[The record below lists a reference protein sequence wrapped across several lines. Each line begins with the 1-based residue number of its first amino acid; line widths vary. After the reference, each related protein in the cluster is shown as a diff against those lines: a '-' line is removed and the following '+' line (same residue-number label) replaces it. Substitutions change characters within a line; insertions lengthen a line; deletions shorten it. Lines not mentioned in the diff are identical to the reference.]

1 MEDITDFDILT
12 GQEVTHAYALHDLE
26 NGLLQQVLFQ
36 LEDMFLLV
44 SLDVNSDEV
53 VLSMLPQIDFTIL
66 DRQFSRTQIANR
78 RKRILYIWRMTNQR
92 GYDDGFQMEFDDVE
106 QTHVQLI
113 AEGNSL
119 ALTIFNKRG

>member
-12 GQEVTHAYALHDLE
+12 GKEVTHAYALHDLE
-26 NGLLQQVLFQ
+26 NGWLQQVLFQ

-44 SLDVNSDEV
+44 SLDTDSDEV
-53 VLSMLPQIDFTIL
+53 VLSLLQEIDFELL

-78 RKRILYIWRMTNQR
+78 RKKILYIWRMTNQR
-92 GYDDGFQMEFDDVE
+92 GYEDGFQLEFDDVE

-113 AEGNSL
+113 AEGSSL
-119 ALTIFNKRG
+119 VLTIFNKRG